1 MKNLYIEKC
10 KTLKTQNKWK
20 VICVIGL
27 EELVFFL
34 YLRMSILP
42 KIHSPYYGFNGN
54 FIGIFH
60 RNRKRNPETYMGLWK
75 IPNSQRSL
83 EEKEKSGGIII
94 PHFKLYCKAPLIK
107 NYDTDIKIDT

>member
-1 MKNLYIEKC
+1 MYE
-10 KTLKTQNKWK
+10 
-20 VICVIGL
+20 
-27 EELVFFL
+27 
-34 YLRMSILP
+34 
-42 KIHSPYYGFNGN
+42 N

-60 RNRKRNPETYMGLWK
+60 RNRKSNPKTYMGLWK

-83 EEKEKSGGIII
+83 EKKDKSGGIII